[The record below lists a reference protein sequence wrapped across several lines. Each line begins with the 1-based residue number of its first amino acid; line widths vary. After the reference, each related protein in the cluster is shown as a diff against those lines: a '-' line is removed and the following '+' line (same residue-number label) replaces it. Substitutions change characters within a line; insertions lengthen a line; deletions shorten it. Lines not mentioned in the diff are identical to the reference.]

1 MKQIAKSGIYVG
13 IVLLIL
19 VIFVERRNPHPAS
32 SRVNTQSSTSTSV
45 ANNSVLLKR
54 LKASQLTVGQLV
66 DSLAS
71 PNADERGHAAAAVAA
86 LRSHYIDVAQQATI
100 LSLADKSRSDVTTN
114 AFDTLAFLRPSN
126 QTLLQ
131 EADRNISFSPNM
143 GSSYEPIFS
152 QSAGPSDEPSGG
164 QEYPAARLLIR
175 ASFAA
180 LPALSKDFT
189 TDIIQPGHSLTQ
201 AQRLRLQCV
210 AAILTTSAPAWFRD
224 LAASEHD
231 AATQKS
237 LLYCSKIISIT
248 PPNPP
253 GAPPP
258 PPSANFSN
266 GRGILTDF
274 QEADAV
280 NEELDTDDLD
290 QINANTYVIHWNAA
304 AGLAD
309 GINFGVDPPVP
320 PWPNERAVE
329 TVIASHDVER
339 TMALL
344 SYTICLRL
352 NTDTNIKSKQ
362 PQIPFTEDATVDA
375 IRVVGNL
382 RSVTLAPYVVWQHLR
397 RVSLKHHLEDDA
409 SPVARASLVAL
420 GQIDVPAT
428 RLLTTRIGYEL
439 SPEQQRAA
447 AYTIG
452 VVMGKYAVP
461 YLSDALMLEQT
472 DMIAETNQGYKPE
485 FQDRITNLKNMLA
498 LGEEKRWFGGD
509 YYGAH
514 DPHAYEIVFGT
525 VSAPTKMSNP

>member
-1 MKQIAKSGIYVG
+1 MIVAGTRTLYV
-13 IVLLIL
+13 VPTR
-19 VIFVERRNPHPAS
+19 VEAQAPMNTPLS
-32 SRVNTQSSTSTSV
+32 SDT
-45 ANNSVLLKR
+45 VLLKR

-71 PNADERGHAAAAVAA
+71 PNADERGQAVSAVAA
-86 LRSHYIDVAQQATI
+86 LRSHYIDVAQQAATS
-100 LSLADKSRSDVTTN
+100 SLNDKSKSDVTAN
-114 AFDTLAFLRPSN
+114 AFGTLAFLRPSN

-131 EADRNISFSPNM
+131 EADRNISFSPKLVP
-143 GSSYEPIFS
+143 SYEPIFS
-152 QSAGPSDEPSGG
+152 QSAGPSEEPSRG
-164 QEYPAARLLIR
+164 QEYPTARLLIR

-189 TDIIQPGHSLTQ
+189 TNTIQPGHALTQ
-201 AQRLRLQCV
+201 VQKLRLQCV
-210 AAILTTSAPAWFRD
+210 AAILTTSAPMWFRD

-231 AATQKS
+231 VATQKS

-258 PPSANFSN
+258 PPSANFSH

-304 AGLAD
+304 AGLVD

-320 PWPNERAVE
+320 PWPNERAIE

-362 PQIPFTEDATVDA
+362 PQIPFTEDAAVDA
-375 IRVVGNL
+375 IRVIGNL
-382 RSVTLAPYVVWQHLR
+382 RSVTLAPYVVWQRLR
-397 RVSLKHHLEDDA
+397 RVSLKHHLENDT
-409 SPVARASLVAL
+409 SPVTRASLTAL